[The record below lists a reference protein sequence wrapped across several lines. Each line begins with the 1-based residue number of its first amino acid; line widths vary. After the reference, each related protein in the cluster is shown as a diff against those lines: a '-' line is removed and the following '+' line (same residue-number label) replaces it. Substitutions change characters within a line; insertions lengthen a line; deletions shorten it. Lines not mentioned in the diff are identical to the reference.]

1 MGVVRWIVGATIFLA
16 LLFLSLDNADP
27 VTLRF
32 FRVASWQAPL
42 VFVVFAAFAVGVALG
57 LSAGALRASRLRRQL
72 NRLRREPRG
81 PATTPGPHGAAPGER
96 AALRPPLPPPDA
108 V

>member
-1 MGVVRWIVGATIFLA
+1 MSVVRWIAGAAIFLA
-16 LLFLSLDNADP
+16 LLFLSLDNADL

-42 VFVVFAAFAVGVALG
+42 VFVVFTAFAVGVALG
-57 LSAGALRASRLRRQL
+57 LAAGALRASRLRRQL

-81 PATTPGPHGAAPGER
+81 PVTTPGPHGAAPPSR
-96 AALRPPLPPPDA
+96 AVRGTSPPPDA